1 MEQNTW
7 ALKDT
12 SLSNILINLNRK
24 QATGTL
30 QTTTPNFTKKI
41 FLVKGDAIFAAS
53 TYEDDR
59 LGEMLLKAGEITI
72 EQYEESVKILKKTKK
87 RQGAILVELGYLTP
101 KNLFWGVKYQVRE
114 IIYSIFNLEDGKC
127 EFIEGSVPED
137 EVITL
142 KMSMGNLIYE
152 GVKRINNWTRIK
164 RDMPDT
170 SIVLGLS
177 HDPRNLFQDIELT
190 QEDKKVL
197 AMVDGTKTVKGIIDN
212 SLMNSFEVMKTIH
225 ILWSIGLLEEKKKAA
240 KKEARQAE
248 DTVSFE
254 DIIQPFAHEE
264 EEFVKK
270 VNEIYSN
277 LGSIKMHELLE
288 ADQNSDSDTIK
299 KNYYR
304 LSRDYHPD
312 RCFASSDA
320 TLKDKLTAI
329 FDALSNAYL
338 TLKDESSRK
347 NYFGKIT
354 GMPDEENAEDSFKK
368 GSDKLNEND
377 FESAV
382 KFFSEAA
389 KLQRKKAHYW
399 SMLAFALSKLP
410 NRLKE
415 AEDAMLETIK
425 LEPMNGEHYAHLGML
440 YQKSGLNKK
449 AAAQFEKALK
459 FDPGNVK
466 AQKGLKHIKK

>member
-1 MEQNTW
+1 MIGHNNWT
-7 ALKDT
+7 LKDT
-12 SLSNILINLNRK
+12 SLSNILIQLNR
-24 QATGTL
+24 QRATGTL
-30 QTTTPNFTKKI
+30 QVTTPNFTKKV

-87 RQGAILVELGYLTP
+87 RQGAILVELGHLTP

-114 IIYSIFNLEDGKC
+114 IIYSLFNLEDGKC
-127 EFIEGSVPED
+127 EFAEGNVPED

-164 RDMPDT
+164 KDMPDT

-177 HDPRNLFQDIELT
+177 HDPRSLFQDVELT
-190 QEDKKVL
+190 SDDKKVL
-197 AMVDGTKTVKGIIDN
+197 AMIDGTKTLKEIIDN

-225 ILWSIGLLEEKKKAA
+225 ILWSIGLLEEKKTA
-240 KKEARQAE
+240 KREVRQAE
-248 DTVSFE
+248 DIVSFE
-254 DIIQPFAHEE
+254 DVVQPFAQEE
-264 EEFVKK
+264 EDFAAK
-270 VNEIYSN
+270 VNDIHSK
-277 LGSIKMHELLE
+277 LGSLKMHELLE
-288 ADQNSDSDTIK
+288 VDENSDSEAIK
-299 KNYYR
+299 KNYYK
-304 LSRDYHPD
+304 LSRDYYPD

-320 TLKDKLTAI
+320 SLKDKLTAI

-338 TLKDESSRK
+338 TLKDEPGRK
-347 NYFGKIT
+347 NYFGKAS
-354 GMPDEENAEDSFKK
+354 GMSDEEKAEENFKK
-368 GSDKLNEND
+368 GSDKLKEDD

-382 KFFSEAA
+382 KFLSEAA
-389 KLQRKKAHYW
+389 KLQHQKAQYW
-399 SMLAFALSKLP
+399 SILALALSKLP
-410 NRLKE
+410 NKLKE
-415 AEDAMLETIK
+415 AEEAMLKTIK

-440 YQKSGLNKK
+440 YQKNGLNKK
-449 AAAQFEKALK
+449 AVAQFEKALK

-466 AQKGLKHIKK
+466 AQKGLKQIKK

>member
-1 MEQNTW
+1 MMGQNNW
-7 ALKDT
+7 VFKDT
-12 SLSNILINLNRK
+12 SLSNILIQLNRQ

-72 EQYEESVKILKKTKK
+72 EQYEESVKVLKKTKK
-87 RQGAILVELGYLTP
+87 RQGAILVELGHLTP

-114 IIYSIFNLEDGKC
+114 IIYSLFNLEDGKC
-127 EFIEGSVPED
+127 EFIAGNVPED

-164 RDMPDT
+164 RDMPDLT
-170 SIVLGLS
+170 IVLGLS
-177 HDPRNLFQDIELT
+177 HDPRNLFQDVELT
-190 QEDKKVL
+190 PEDKKLL
-197 AMVDGTKTVKGIIDN
+197 AMIDGTKTVKEIIDN

-225 ILWSIGLLEEKKKAA
+225 ILWSIGLLEEKKVIKQ
-240 KKEARQAE
+240 EVQQTE
-248 DTVSFE
+248 NTVSFE

-264 EEFVKK
+264 EEFEENVGK
-270 VNEIYSN
+270 VYSN
-277 LGSIKMHELLE
+277 LGNFKMHELLE
-288 ADQNSDSDTIK
+288 IDENSDLETIK

-312 RCFASSDA
+312 RCFASSDT

-338 TLKDESSRK
+338 TLKDESGRK
-347 NYFGKIT
+347 KYFEKSWDIS
-354 GMPDEENAEDSFKK
+354 DEEKAEENFTK
-368 GSDKLNEND
+368 GSDKLKEND
-377 FESAV
+377 FDSAV
-382 KFFSEAA
+382 KFLTEAA
-389 KLQRKKAHYW
+389 KLQRKKAQYW
-399 SMLAFALSKLP
+399 SILALALSKLP

-425 LEPMNGEHYAHLGML
+425 LEPMNGEHYSHLGML

-466 AQKGLKHIKK
+466 AQKGLKQIKK

>member
-1 MEQNTW
+1 MEQNKW
-7 ALKDT
+7 VLKDT
-12 SLSNILINLNRK
+12 SLSNILIHLNRK
-24 QATGTL
+24 HATGTL

-72 EQYEESVKILKKTKK
+72 EQYEESVKVLKKTKK

-114 IIYSIFNLEDGKC
+114 IIYSLFNLEDGRC
-127 EFIEGSVPED
+127 EFVAGNVPED

-164 RDMPDT
+164 RDMSDI

-177 HDPRNLFQDIELT
+177 HDPRNLFQDVELT
-190 QEDKKVL
+190 PEDKKVL
-197 AMVDGTKTVKGIIDN
+197 AMIDGAKTVKEIIDN

-225 ILWSIGLLEEKKKAA
+225 IFWSIGLLEDKKVIKQ
-240 KKEARQAE
+240 EVQQTE

-254 DIIQPFAHEE
+254 DIIQPFAHDE
-264 EEFVKK
+264 EEFDKK
-270 VNEIYSN
+270 VNKVYSN
-277 LGSIKMHELLE
+277 LGNFKMHELLE
-288 ADQNSDSDTIK
+288 VDENSDTETIK

-312 RCFASSDA
+312 RCFASSDT

-338 TLKDESSRK
+338 NLKDESSRK
-347 NYFGKIT
+347 SYFGKSVET
-354 GMPDEENAEDSFKK
+354 LDEEKAEESFKK
-368 GSDKLNEND
+368 GSDKLKEND
-377 FESAV
+377 LDSAV
-382 KFFSEAA
+382 KFLTEAA
-389 KLQRKKAHYW
+389 KLQRHKAQYW
-399 SMLAFALSKLP
+399 SILALALSKLP

-440 YQKSGLNKK
+440 YQKSGFNKK
-449 AAAQFEKALK
+449 AASQFEKALK

-466 AQKGLKHIKK
+466 AQKGLKQIKK